1 MDTRDSVDL
10 HTFEPDIVVSSPL
23 PPPDQTMVTEPSPRP
38 RLPLVLAT
46 VVLLA
51 AVAVGAAIAGVLTR
65 NDGDAVAQPDA
76 QQPADVPAPPA
87 ALTVTVDGPSTATV
101 GEPVTFTVT
110 YADGSGI
117 FAGTSEEWG
126 DLVGTSSIQEGACTA
141 ADRVPGGVAD
151 TYGLSHTWTEP
162 GTYTV
167 VLGVHSY
174 ACQGTTAVRET
185 ATGTLTLQVLAR

>member
-1 MDTRDSVDL
+1 METRDSIGL
-10 HTFEPDIVVSSPL
+10 RTFEHDIVVSSPL
-23 PPPDQTMVTEPSPRP
+23 APPDQTMVTEPSPRP

-51 AVAVGAAIAGVLTR
+51 AVAIGAAIAGVLSG

-76 QQPADVPAPPA
+76 QQPADLPAPPA
-87 ALTVTVDGPSTATV
+87 ALTVTVDGPSSATV
-101 GEPVTFTVT
+101 GEPVAFTVT

-117 FAGTSEEWG
+117 LAGTSEEWG
-126 DLVGTSSIQEGACTA
+126 DEVGTSSLREEACSA
-141 ADRVPGGVAD
+141 ADETRGGIAD
-151 TYGLSHTWTEP
+151 TYRVSHTWTEP

-174 ACQGTTAVRET
+174 ACRGTAAVRET
-185 ATGTLTLQVLAR
+185 TTGTLTLQVLGR

>member
-1 MDTRDSVDL
+1 METRDSVGL
-10 HTFEPDIVVSSPL
+10 RTFEHDIVVSSPL
-23 PPPDQTMVTEPSPRP
+23 APPDQTMVTEPSPRP

-51 AVAVGAAIAGVLTR
+51 AVAIGAAIAGVLAG

-76 QQPADVPAPPA
+76 QQPADVPAAPA
-87 ALTVTVDGPSTATV
+87 ALTVTVAGPSTAAV
-101 GEPVTFTVT
+101 GEPATFTVT

-126 DLVGTSSIQEGACTA
+126 DQVGTSSLQEGACSAT
-141 ADRVPGGVAD
+141 DEIPGGVAD

-174 ACQGTTAVRET
+174 ACRGTTAVRET